1 MPARVVTA
9 GLVEQTAFSL
19 REQIAGGAL
28 APGQRLSEAKLAGE
42 LDISRN
48 TLREVFRLLTQE
60 GLLRHEPNRGV
71 SVAVPSMAAIL
82 DIYRVR
88 RLIEVPSLA
97 QAWPRHA
104 AVARM
109 RAAVDRAAAAAE
121 ARDWQQVGSAN
132 MEFHASI
139 VALADS
145 PRLTEFFARI
155 AAEMRLA
162 FGLLGSAEEIHAPYI
177 DLNRQILDL
186 LVQDNQ
192 ARAAEML
199 ADYLTMSEH
208 KVMSAFARLS
218 GD

>member
-1 MPARVVTA
+1 MPVRPVTA
-9 GLVEQTAFSL
+9 GLVEHTAVSL
-19 REQIAGGAL
+19 RDAIAEGAL
-28 APGQRLSEAKLAGE
+28 APGQRLSEAKLAAD

-60 GLLRHEPNRGV
+60 GLLRHQPNRGV
-71 SVAVPSMAAIL
+71 SVAVPSMPAIL

-104 AVARM
+104 AVERM
-109 RAAVDRAAAAAE
+109 GAAVGRAQVAAE
-121 ARDWQQVGSAN
+121 MRDWRLVGSAN
-132 MEFHASI
+132 MEFHAAI

-145 PRLTEFFARI
+145 PRLTEFFTRI

-162 FGLLGSAEEIHAPYI
+162 FGLLGSAEELHAPYV
-177 DLNRQILDL
+177 DLNRQILAL
-186 LVQDNQ
+186 LTGEEQV
-192 ARAAEML
+192 RAAEML
-199 ADYLTMSEH
+199 TDYLSMSER